1 MIRIEK
7 PLGTIET
14 NESYFSELL
23 GSVVPTCFGVVG
35 MEDTNA
41 FQGIRSFF
49 NRKRKFLDKG
59 VAVRSSAGGLVID
72 LHIKVTYGIN
82 ISTVVQNIVE
92 KVKYT
97 VENVTGMNVKEV
109 NVYVDSMIS

>member
-1 MIRIEK
+1 M
-7 PLGTIET
+7 ET
-14 NESYFSELL
+14 REAYFSELL
-23 GSVVPTCFGVVG
+23 GSLVPTCFGVVG

-49 NRKRKFLDKG
+49 DRKHKYLDKG
-59 VAVRSSAGGLVID
+59 VAVRSVAGGLVID
-72 LHIKVTYGIN
+72 LHIRVTYGIN

-92 KVKYT
+92 KVRYT
-97 VENVTGMNVKEV
+97 VENVTGMNVREV